1 MRSAQKQHVNDVG
14 NGVRSALSL
23 FLTVLAVILLC
34 GGFVSPGWIY
44 LDSSDESQHVGLW
57 YTVSCDRN
65 TPTGQRECET
75 FSLLHWSTETRDA
88 WLTSQVETSVAVGLS
103 VFALILLLS
112 QRGSGDRKSRKVIGF
127 FAIFVCF
134 AAGIL
139 ALIPVGQKGNHVR
152 KLSKDSSN
160 VSFPYSLFLF
170 GVGGVLLFVV
180 SLILFFDI
188 MFSYQKRKSY
198 GKLVSLKNGSG
209 NHLNHSKEPAKKTH
223 FVYEQSYVSGQDQA
237 DGKVVHKKYEVPVV
251 VTNTTTRNSYQKPAS
266 VNASSQ
272 QNTSV
277 KQQEI
282 ILSPT
287 AYTAQQIA
295 KTPSPTIQVAPNYT
309 ASSIKAATYTPTK
322 SREVIRTTSSSPT
335 REKTRTLSTSP
346 TWKRQQAEALAGNTL
361 VITSKRPSSKLKLHT
376 SGKKSSTNFT
386 SKHYL
391 SVGGL

>member
-75 FSLLHWSTETRDA
+75 FSLLHWST
-88 WLTSQVETSVAVGLS
+88 
-103 VFALILLLS
+103 
-112 QRGSGDRKSRKVIGF
+112 
-127 FAIFVCF
+127 
-134 AAGIL
+134 GIL